1 MKMYISLFTV
11 NYIGKFRERFE
22 ATAFPKPC
30 LDEGNRK
37 ILMFLGTP
45 TYGTVYGL
53 GKVDGKKRSSITAH
67 SLSRK
72 LV

>member
-11 NYIGKFRERFE
+11 NYIGEFRERFE

-37 ILMFLGTP
+37 IILMFLETP
-45 TYGTVYGL
+45 TYGTV
-53 GKVDGKKRSSITAH
+53 
-67 SLSRK
+67 
-72 LV
+72 